1 MPPGRFSNSGT
12 PGAPLQCNAGT
23 VRRSERCGVNS
34 AAIDPALESGGCW
47 GSTLDLKTLPAA
59 FCRNFFRRRA
69 RDRGL
74 RPRQS
79 VRPFSRSASCRGLD
93 LVVFFSAVRRCPV
106 WLRLLLYA
114 AEVALKLQFS
124 PTSNGSFFQGRF
136 GEAESVPA
144 GVCVGGE
151 GFCTVI
157 VAPTTCRFTTCVL
170 TTCIGDPFQR
180 RIGAKGDPFQREVYA
195 YR

>member
-1 MPPGRFSNSGT
+1 MSAPSGALSAAGLIVLQVT
-12 PGAPLQCNAGT
+12 PGFARAAAALNPGGAGGPPSISENALLRPFVAT
-23 VRRSERCGVNS
+23 
-34 AAIDPALESGGCW
+34 
-47 GSTLDLKTLPAA
+47 
-59 FCRNFFRRRA
+59 FFRRRA
-69 RDRGL
+69 RGWGL

-79 VRPFSRSASCRGLD
+79 VRSFSRSASCRGLD

-114 AEVALKLQFS
+114 AEVALKLQIS